1 MRDSFHRTAYQQCV
15 MLNQR
20 MWYGGGSERPMIEGI
35 SLAVFLVV
43 WYALMRWVMPRLGV
57 PT

>member
-1 MRDSFHRTAYQQCV
+1 
-15 MLNQR
+15 
-20 MWYGGGSERPMIEGI
+20 MIEGI